1 MGIEE
6 GSLLSREAFT
16 KLKGEGRECYFQGKL
31 LLSRGRGEGGGEYF
45 HLLSRVSLV
54 SFLALSLVIS
64 LTRLLGSYST
74 MNEIHLASLRTLASQ
89 AGVMVDVVCAM
100 RSILPA
106 YHTSYHYAKAVFLSF
121 IEQAGR

>member
-1 MGIEE
+1 MGIE
-6 GSLLSREAFT
+6 GGILLSRD
-16 KLKGEGRECYFQGKL
+16 GRQQGLLQGSIHFQR
-31 LLSRGRGEGGGEYF
+31 S

-54 SFLALSLVIS
+54 FTLSLVIS
-64 LTRLLGSYST
+64 LTRLLASYST

-100 RSILPA
+100 RSILPV

>member
-1 MGIEE
+1 
-6 GSLLSREAFT
+6 
-16 KLKGEGRECYFQGKL
+16 
-31 LLSRGRGEGGGEYF
+31 
-45 HLLSRVSLV
+45 
-54 SFLALSLVIS
+54 
-64 LTRLLGSYST
+64 

-100 RSILPA
+100 GSILPA

>member
-1 MGIEE
+1 M
-6 GSLLSREAFT
+6 
-16 KLKGEGRECYFQGKL
+16 
-31 LLSRGRGEGGGEYF
+31 
-45 HLLSRVSLV
+45 
-54 SFLALSLVIS
+54 
-64 LTRLLGSYST
+64 

-100 RSILPA
+100 GSILPA

>member
-1 MGIEE
+1 M
-6 GSLLSREAFT
+6 LLSGEAFT
-16 KLKGEGRECYFQGKL
+16 FKGK
-31 LLSRGRGEGGGEYF
+31 RGRRRGV
-45 HLLSRVSLV
+45 LSFAFKSQSCVI
-54 SFLALSLVIS
+54 FLALSLVIS

-106 YHTSYHYAKAVFLSF
+106 YYTSYHYAKAVFLSF

>member
-1 MGIEE
+1 M
-6 GSLLSREAFT
+6 
-16 KLKGEGRECYFQGKL
+16 
-31 LLSRGRGEGGGEYF
+31 
-45 HLLSRVSLV
+45 
-54 SFLALSLVIS
+54 FLTLSLVIS
-64 LTRLLGSYST
+64 LTRLLASYST

-100 RSILPA
+100 RSILPV

>member
-1 MGIEE
+1 MGIE
-6 GSLLSREAFT
+6 GGILLSRDGRH
-16 KLKGEGRECYFQGKL
+16 LLRGKGGSKGYF
-31 LLSRGRGEGGGEYF
+31 RGSIHFQRS

-54 SFLALSLVIS
+54 FTLSLVIS
-64 LTRLLGSYST
+64 LTRLLASYST